1 MARSGARR
9 PCGDPLSGRWH
20 SGRCIQPTR
29 FVTAMS
35 GRMTAVRGSDW
46 FGHPRGLSVLFLT
59 EMWEMFSFFGMR
71 AILVYYMTKHL
82 DLSQAYASL
91 VYGAYAAFVYFTPV
105 FGGVL
110 ADRWLGKRNAVMIG
124 GAAMALGHFMMSSE
138 ALFYPALITIALGNG
153 LFLSSLASQIE
164 GLYREG
170 DPRSKSAYNIYY
182 VGINLGGF
190 LAPLV
195 CGTLGEAYGW
205 HWGFAAA
212 GFGMLLSL
220 VIYLAGR
227 GYLPPE
233 PARGAAMRAARPPMD
248 RAARDRFA
256 LLIGI
261 AAIVVVFRGAYE
273 QNGNTI
279 ALWAD
284 TGIDR
289 RMANGWVIPMTWF
302 QSINSLA
309 VFALTPFLVARWSRL
324 AVRGVE
330 TPLLGKMA
338 FGAAI
343 VGVSYVALGVVA
355 AWNDAHGSR
364 ASWLWLFGWFVLF
377 TLGELYILPVGLA
390 LFGRLAPEGFRATS
404 IATWFFAGFFG
415 NLLAGALGTLWSVL
429 SHGWFFALIGAVAG
443 LSAVLL
449 YMLGCRLG
457 NVERQGAPDPAMAM
471 TR

>member
-1 MARSGARR
+1 MIDVKHRVGEKN
-9 PCGDPLSGRWH
+9 
-20 SGRCIQPTR
+20 
-29 FVTAMS
+29 
-35 GRMTAVRGSDW
+35 W
-46 FGHPRGLSVLFLT
+46 FGHPRGLTVLFLT

-82 DLSQAYASL
+82 DMNQEYASL

-105 FGGVL
+105 FGGII
-110 ADRWLGKRNAVMIG
+110 ADRWLGKARAVVIG
-124 GAAMALGHFMMSSE
+124 GAMMALGHFMMSSE
-138 ALFYPALITIALGNG
+138 ALFYPALCMIALGNG
-153 LFLSSLASQIE
+153 LFLPSLASQIE
-164 GLYREG
+164 GLYRDG
-170 DPRSKSAYNIYY
+170 DTRSKSAYNIYY

-227 GYLPPE
+227 RYLPPE
-233 PARGAAMRAARPPMD
+233 PIRGAEARAARPPMD

-289 RMANGWVIPMTWF
+289 QLASGWVIPMTWF
-302 QSINSLA
+302 QSVNSLA
-309 VFALTPFLVARWSRL
+309 VFALTPVLVARWARL
-324 AVRGVE
+324 AKRGIE
-330 TPLLGKMA
+330 TPLLGRMA
-338 FGAAI
+338 FGALI
-343 VGVSYVALGVVA
+343 VALSYVALGLVA
-355 AWNDAHGSR
+355 AWSEAHGAR
-364 ASWLWLFGWFVLF
+364 ASWLWLFAWFVVF
-377 TLGELYILPVGLA
+377 TIGELYILPTGLA
-390 LFGRLAPEGFRATS
+390 LFGRMAPDGFRATS

-415 NLLAGALGTLWSVL
+415 NLLAGGLGTLWSQF
-429 SHGWFFALIGAVAG
+429 SHGWFFVLIGGVSA

-449 YMLGCRLG
+449 YMLSLRMGD
-457 NVERQGAPDPAMAM
+457 VERHATVGAEAVFS
-471 TR
+471 R

>member
-1 MARSGARR
+1 MIEVSNAA
-9 PCGDPLSGRWH
+9 
-20 SGRCIQPTR
+20 
-29 FVTAMS
+29 
-35 GRMTAVRGSDW
+35 GSKNW

-82 DLSQAYASL
+82 DMGQQYASL
-91 VYGAYAAFVYFTPV
+91 VYGGYAAFVYFTPV
-105 FGGVL
+105 FGGMV
-110 ADRWLGKRNAVMIG
+110 ADRWLGKRNAVVIG
-124 GAAMALGHFMMSSE
+124 AVAMALGHFMMSSE
-138 ALFYPALITIALGNG
+138 ALFYPALATIALGNG
-153 LFLSSLASQIE
+153 LFLPSLPSQIE
-164 GLYREG
+164 GLYRHG
-170 DPRSKSAYNIYY
+170 DVRSKSAYNIYY

-195 CGTLGEAYGW
+195 CGTLGESYGW

-220 VIYLAGR
+220 VIYLAGSR
-227 GYLPPE
+227 YLPPE
-233 PARGAAMRAARPPMD
+233 RARGAATRAARPPLD

-256 LLIGI
+256 FLIGI
-261 AAIVVVFRGAYE
+261 AAIVVIFRGAYE

-289 RMANGWVIPMTWF
+289 QLASGWVIPMTWF

-309 VFALTPFLVARWSRL
+309 VFAFTPFLVARWTRL
-324 AVRGVE
+324 ARRGVE

-343 VGVSYVALGVVA
+343 VGASYVALGVVA
-355 AWNDAHGSR
+355 AWNDAHGTR
-364 ASWLWLFGWFVLF
+364 ASWLWLFGWFVVF
-377 TLGELYILPVGLA
+377 TIGELYILPVGLA
-390 LFGRLAPEGFRATS
+390 LFGRLAPDGFRATS

-415 NLLAGALGTLWSVL
+415 NLLAGVLGMLWSVL
-429 SHGWFFALIGAVAG
+429 AHGWFFTLIGAVSG
-443 LSAVLL
+443 VSALLL
-449 YMLGCRLG
+449 YALSLRMG
-457 NVERQGAPDPAMAM
+457 NVEHQHAPTGAALPAH
-471 TR
+471 

>member
-1 MARSGARR
+1 MIPAR
-9 PCGDPLSGRWH
+9 DKN
-20 SGRCIQPTR
+20 
-29 FVTAMS
+29 
-35 GRMTAVRGSDW
+35 W

-71 AILVYYMTKHL
+71 ALLVYYMTKHL
-82 DLSQAYASL
+82 HLGQEYSSL

-105 FGGVL
+105 FGGML
-110 ADRWLGKRNAVMIG
+110 ADRWLGKRNAVVIG
-124 GAAMALGHFMMSSE
+124 GAAMALGHFMMASE
-138 ALFYPALITIALGNG
+138 ALFYPALVTIALGNG
-153 LFLSSLASQIE
+153 LFLPSLASQIE

-170 DPRSKSAYNIYY
+170 DIRSKTAYNIYY

-227 GYLPPE
+227 RYLPPE
-233 PARGAAMRAARPPMD
+233 PARGAAMRAARPPLD

-289 RMANGWVIPMTWF
+289 QLTSGWVIPMTWF

-309 VFALTPFLVARWSRL
+309 VFAFTPFLVARWARL
-324 AVRGVE
+324 AKHGVE
-330 TPLLGKMA
+330 APLLGRMA
-338 FGAAI
+338 FGAVV
-343 VGVSYVALGVVA
+343 VGVSYVALGIVA
-355 AWNDAHGSR
+355 AWSEAHGTR

-377 TLGELYILPVGLA
+377 TIGELYILPVGLA

-415 NLLAGALGTLWSVL
+415 NLLAGALGTLWSVFP
-429 SHGWFFALIGAVAG
+429 HGWFFVLIGAVSGVA
-443 LSAVLL
+443 AALL
-449 YMLGCRLG
+449 YMLSRRMGG
-457 NVERQGAPDPAMAM
+457 VESHGTANAVVALAR
-471 TR
+471 